1 MICCSNSVLG
11 CLVCNVTFNWGWM
24 FTLNEVDEI
33 LLSVWSNRDIKRISS
48 IHKKWDN
55 FSQNY
60 KVYFCKCSW
69 KTKIEH
75 LDKCN

>member
-33 LLSVWSNRDIKRISS
+33 LLS
-48 IHKKWDN
+48 
-55 FSQNY
+55 F
-60 KVYFCKCSW
+60 
-69 KTKIEH
+69 
-75 LDKCN
+75 